1 MKKIKWLVLAAA
13 ICAMALC
20 LVGCGSQEQSG
31 QQQEAKDNGLSVA
44 STTDGVIEDIQN
56 DFKKTKEGI
65 LGKEAEAK
73 STAGDSYES
82 YIAGK
87 DAITDWYASTKES
100 SEQLMDRTEKNAVAY
115 YKVVAAGANGKSYS
129 DIKDEMMKFYRAIY
143 EDEMKNIYRDI
154 YQDAMKDMYDTYYG
168 KVLPSASGK
177 VEYKVLS
184 DEYTEFYRAH
194 SDAQSDQYR
203 IYSDAQSDLYRDYSD
218 VMSAFYNKD
227 YDVDKTLGNK

>member
-154 YQDAMKDMYDTYYG
+154 YQDAMKDMYDTYVWRSPPICIWQG
-168 KVLPSASGK
+168 
-177 VEYKVLS
+177 
-184 DEYTEFYRAH
+184 
-194 SDAQSDQYR
+194 
-203 IYSDAQSDLYRDYSD
+203 
-218 VMSAFYNKD
+218 
-227 YDVDKTLGNK
+227 